1 MKIPGLPGHGTVF
14 YTSGGHKA
22 SAVFLGEEFAI
33 TSALIFS
40 DNADYTQTIA
50 DAVHHTPL
58 IEISKTGKLKCLYQ
72 LDFRIVRKNGH
83 ELQERKARAC
93 HIVHSRRAMACLE
106 NLLNGLQVCLDG
118 DTKPMQDYSALF
130 YSFLILSLG
139 TNPSRVPHWNSVTAL
154 LQQVTERD
162 DEPLKLL
169 DKVVAISTPFGN
181 ESFFNTVNVGHVC
194 NILDGCMLLLDVPLN
209 PGSEGGALYD
219 QRMKLRG
226 FFIGSS
232 YKYRGDIVILPLAIS
247 VDEILSVGCSERN
260 LCQRVP
266 HSFPVEAFRSV
277 CMIDS
282 QGCWGTGC
290 AFELKGKRFI
300 ISCAHVLSTDNVT
313 CFFGDQR
320 VMHPRVLY
328 KNPAFDSAYDVAL
341 MEASYDEA
349 QPNGWF
355 CQLANYIPAVGQ
367 RIYSVGFP
375 VFKSLA
381 SKLTLKPSIVP
392 GRVTKYTEGILFTDC
407 SIQYGQSGGPIFD
420 EKGLLVAIAVSN
432 FKSSLDNR
440 IYPFHNMCIPVQAIY
455 ATLAQFADTEDKSS
469 LAALQA
475 DWDVRSSWKLKPPKI
490 LNKL

>member
-1 MKIPGLPGHGTVF
+1 MKIPAIPGHGTVF

-22 SAVFLGEEFAI
+22 SAVLLGEEFAV

-40 DNADYTQTIA
+40 DNVEYAKTIA
-50 DAVHHTPL
+50 DASQKTSF
-58 IEISKTGKLKCLYQ
+58 IEIGKSQSLKDLHQ

-83 ELQERKARAC
+83 ELLERKARAC
-93 HIVHSRRAMACLE
+93 YIVHSRRAHACLE
-106 NLLNGLQVCLDG
+106 NLLNGLQICLDG
-118 DTKPMQDYSALF
+118 EIKPMQDYSTLF
-130 YSFLILSLG
+130 SSFLILT
-139 TNPSRVPHWNSVTAL
+139 TNPSRVPLWRSVIAL
-154 LQQVTERD
+154 LEQVTQRNN
-162 DEPLKLL
+162 EPLKLL

-181 ESFFNTVNVGHVC
+181 ESFFNTINVGHVC
-194 NILDGCMLLLDVPLN
+194 NILDDDGCMLLLDIPLN

-232 YKYRGDIVILPLAIS
+232 YKYRGDIVTLPLAIS
-247 VDEILSVGCSERN
+247 VDEILYVGRSERN
-260 LCQRVP
+260 LCQRVT
-266 HSFPVEAFRSV
+266 HSFPQEAFRSV

-290 AFELKGKRFI
+290 AFELKGKRYI

-320 VMHPRVLY
+320 IMHPRVLY
-328 KNPAFDSAYDVAL
+328 KNPVFDSAYDVAL
-341 MEASYDEA
+341 MEASYDEV

-355 CQLANYIPAVGQ
+355 CRLANYIPAVGQ

-381 SKLTLKPSIVP
+381 SKLTFKPSIVP

-440 IYPFHNMCIPVQAIY
+440 IYPFHNMCIPVQGIY
-455 ATLAQFADTEDKSS
+455 ATLAQYADTEDKSS

>member
-1 MKIPGLPGHGTVF
+1 MRVPGFPNHGTVF
-14 YTSGGHKA
+14 YTSGGHKT
-22 SAVFLGEEFAI
+22 SAVFVGEEFVI

-40 DNADYTQTIA
+40 DNVEYAKTIA
-50 DAVHHTPL
+50 DAVLQTPL
-58 IEISKTGKLKCLYQ
+58 VEISKTRWLQNLYQ
-72 LDFRIVRKNGH
+72 LDFRIVRKNGND
-83 ELQERKARAC
+83 LQERRVRAC
-93 HIVHSRRAMACLE
+93 HIVHSRRAKACLE

-118 DTKPMQDYSALF
+118 EAKPMQDYSAL
-130 YSFLILSLG
+130 YSSFLILTTS
-139 TNPSRVPHWNSVTAL
+139 SSVPLWRSVSAL
-154 LQQVTERD
+154 LKQVTGRND
-162 DEPLKLL
+162 VSLKLL

-194 NILDGCMLLLDVPLN
+194 NILDDEGCVLLLDVPLN

-219 QRMKLRG
+219 QSMKLRG

-247 VDEILSVGCSERN
+247 VDEILSIGCSERN

-266 HSFPVEAFRSV
+266 HSFPLEAFRSV

-290 AFELKGKRFI
+290 AFELKGKRYI

-313 CFFGDQR
+313 CFFGDQK

-328 KNPAFDSAYDVAL
+328 KNPVFDSAYDVAL

-349 QPNGWF
+349 QPSGWF
-355 CQLANYIPAVGQ
+355 CRLANYIPAVGQ

-381 SKLTLKPSIVP
+381 SKLTFKPSIIP

-420 EKGLLVAIAVSN
+420 ENGLLVAIAVSN

-440 IYPFHNMCIPVQAIY
+440 IYPFHNMCIPVQGIH
-455 ATLAQFADTEDKSS
+455 ATLAQYADTGDKSS